1 MAFPSEGP
9 TTVCGMQCS
18 RVTGSMTH
26 SDCHCVTQI
35 NTHTHTLTAVK
46 RHFSVSLHRI
56 SLRQAVTQR
65 QRTGLEQGMTNL
77 GPAVNG
83 TPMTTGMSL
92 CFRHVLALS

>member
-1 MAFPSEGP
+1 MWHAVQWGDRISDALRL
-9 TTVCGMQCS
+9 S
-18 RVTGSMTH
+18 LRH
-26 SDCHCVTQI
+26 SDKH
-35 NTHTHTLTAVK
+35 THTHTAVK

-92 CFRHVLALS
+92 CFMHVLTLG